1 MKIKELFLFYFF
13 AYFFYEKYHLAK
25 ISKPDQQQK
34 KKPLRSSLFVE
45 FTSTTA
51 PSPSYRCQTRAPAV
65 THTANI
71 FIVISN
77 LQCHHHKP
85 KKKRLEEPVESTWG
99 EEK

>member
-25 ISKPDQQQK
+25 ISKPDQQQKK

-85 KKKRLEEPVESTWG
+85 KKKKIGGTSRKHMG
-99 EEK
+99 